1 MAPPRIDDNPLLTSK
16 AFATSLTPPRVPP
29 FGSIHRELYTS
40 SSNHHP
46 RLPHH
51 RLLLLPTKQQKKVT
65 SPSIRI
71 PLHYH
76 VNRHSSQHGED
87 YDGGGEETIIDHF
100 HQRLLL
106 AAVRRNRP
114 HPHMAATSSM
124 SAGDAATRYI
134 RASSSHLW
142 SIDSMN
148 RFRDSGWFRSVVDG
162 LVAVTAAPILALS
175 SSPSITIL
183 PFLRLTAQRQIL
195 RYGTAHERQYLEVWE
210 KSASPP
216 LSPSSPSLSTAADP
230 TTTASSTNSSRRR
243 KQRRRRPRWIV
254 FIHGG
259 AWGSGQAWMYRLV
272 AAPFLA
278 DGSYDG
284 VAIGSYRVYPDGS
297 IDEQV
302 DDVHAMLRRLIL
314 HYNNNSSSSSS
325 TTTTTKQQQHQ
336 PTTTQKKKKMNITL
350 VGHSSGAH
358 VALLWLVRQR
368 LGCSNDDKTTT
379 TTSDDS
385 LFQCVD
391 SFVGLSGPYDIADH
405 FDYEAGRGVEELSP
419 MKPVNGYTRSA
430 FRHNSPAP
438 WLHRAVGQRD
448 ALGWTTTTTT
458 TTTTTHQDEDHN
470 NNHLP
475 KIVLMHGVEDDTV
488 PFTATAEAARILNA
502 CGISVEQ
509 VYLPKTGHQ
518 DIPVQLMVGGRAR
531 DVVLEWIGALDDND
545 DDDDDAAWND
555 DKTTTDH
562 QQQTTEQRPTVQPI
576 IRSKL

>member
-1 MAPPRIDDNPLLTSK
+1 MMSPPRIDDDNPLLTPK

-46 RLPHH
+46 RLPRH
-51 RLLLLPTKQQKKVT
+51 RLLLLPTKQQKKKKAAA
-65 SPSIRI
+65 IRI
-71 PLHYH
+71 PRHYH
-76 VNRHSSQHGED
+76 VLDRRQSSQHGEED
-87 YDGGGEETIIDHF
+87 DGGEETVLDHF
-100 HQRLLL
+100 HQHLLV

-162 LVAVTAAPILALS
+162 LVAVTAAPVLALS

-195 RYGTAHERQYLEVWE
+195 RYGTAHERQYIEVWE
-210 KSASPP
+210 KPIPP
-216 LSPSSPSLSTAADP
+216 PSPSFAATAAAADP
-230 TTTASSTNSSRRR
+230 TTTTASSSSTSRR
-243 KQRRRRPRWIV
+243 KRRRRPRWIV

-297 IDEQV
+297 INEQV

-314 HYNNNSSSSSS
+314 HYNNSRSSSS
-325 TTTTTKQQQHQ
+325 TTTTTQQ
-336 PTTTQKKKKMNITL
+336 PTTQKKKMMNITL

-368 LGCSNDDKTTT
+368 LMCSNDDDETT

-385 LFQCVD
+385 LFHCVD

-448 ALGWTTTTTT
+448 VAGWTTTT

-470 NNHLP
+470 YNKLP

-531 DVVLEWIGALDDND
+531 DVVLEWIGALDND
-545 DDDDDAAWND
+545 DDDALDDDN
-555 DKTTTDH
+555 TTTNH
-562 QQQTTEQRPTVQPI
+562 HHQTTEKRPTVQPI